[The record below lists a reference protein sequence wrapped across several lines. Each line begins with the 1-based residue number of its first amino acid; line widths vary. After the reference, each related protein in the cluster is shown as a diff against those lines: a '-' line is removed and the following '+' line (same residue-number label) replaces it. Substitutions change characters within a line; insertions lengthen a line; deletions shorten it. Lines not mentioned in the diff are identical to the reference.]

1 MKLLNSRE
9 DSESDHGSVV
19 KREKREA
26 SRMRECKEYIL
37 CLDIRIQ
44 SLISQTTK
52 APTFWADPSLH
63 WIFKVWFESLEG
75 FDTLISLFVPR
86 WNSLLKILNFFFH
99 VIYKKSMDGEERFGR
114 ANNGHQ
120 LNMEREGGGEREG
133 HMEAELER
141 EYPTSTSRTSSSAS
155 SFVSWNSWHQ
165 RGPSHTTSSIKHQI
179 NNTIII
185 LSPLSLSLSI
195 SLTWHAHSCRQDSE
209 PSIIHSNNTHLS
221 LSLFHLQSSLSAF
234 LQFSP
239 HVLITHYLT

>member
-86 WNSLLKILNFFFH
+86 WNSFLKILIFFFH

-133 HMEAELER
+133 HMEAGWKE
-141 EYPTSTSRTSSSAS
+141 SIQ
-155 SFVSWNSWHQ
+155 HQ
-165 RGPSHTTSSIKHQI
+165 HQEHRHR
-179 NNTIII
+179 
-185 LSPLSLSLSI
+185 P
-195 SLTWHAHSCRQDSE
+195 HHSCLETLDTKGDL
-209 PSIIHSNNTHLS
+209 PTP
-221 LSLFHLQSSLSAF
+221 HLQSN
-234 LQFSP
+234 
-239 HVLITHYLT
+239 IK

>member
-63 WIFKVWFESLEG
+63 WIFNVWFESLEG

-86 WNSLLKILNFFFH
+86 WNSFLKILIFFFH

-141 EYPTSTSRTSSSAS
+141 VSNINIKDIVIGLIIRVLKLLTPKGTFPHHIFNQTSNKQYHHYPLPPFSLPLYISHVTRTLLSSGLRTIHH
-155 SFVSWNSWHQ
+155 SF
-165 RGPSHTTSSIKHQI
+165 K
-179 NNTIII
+179 
-185 LSPLSLSLSI
+185 
-195 SLTWHAHSCRQDSE
+195 
-209 PSIIHSNNTHLS
+209 
-221 LSLFHLQSSLSAF
+221 
-234 LQFSP
+234 
-239 HVLITHYLT
+239 